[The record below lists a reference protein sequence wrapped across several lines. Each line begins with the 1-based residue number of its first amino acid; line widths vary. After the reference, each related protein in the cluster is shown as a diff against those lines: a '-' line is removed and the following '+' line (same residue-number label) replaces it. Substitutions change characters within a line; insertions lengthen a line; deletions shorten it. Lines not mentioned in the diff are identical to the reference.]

1 MIAETAGKT
10 GCRNRTED
18 DLSFLNQIT
27 RLVKDPPPS
36 HLFELSEAG
45 VAYAQGTSTG
55 FQAFEPGTLA
65 ASPVEDNIL
74 RGDAILSTIQRLT
87 PAGSGKKRRGAA
99 LILPDYAARVTVL
112 DFDSFPTVAEEQ
124 ASLIRFRVKKTIPFD
139 IDSAAVSYFAQPATA
154 AKKVE
159 VVAVTVA
166 LEVIARYEAVFR
178 SAGYHPG
185 VVTTSTLAALN
196 LHKGDG
202 VSVLAKLSG
211 RALTVAVIAAG
222 NIKLF
227 RCVSVD
233 DASDDEILA
242 VLHPTFAYAEDELKQ
257 PVTKMIL
264 CGLPLEIAGRL
275 NCEGEV
281 LRSRFGAPGPYNAGL
296 LGYLEQVAN

>member
-1 MIAETAGKT
+1 M
-10 GCRNRTED
+10 
-18 DLSFLNQIT
+18 SFLNQIT

-45 VAYAQGTSTG
+45 LAYAQGTTTG
-55 FQAFEPGTLA
+55 FQAFEPGTLV

-87 PAGSGKKRRGAA
+87 PAGAAKKRRGAA
-99 LILPDYAARVTVL
+99 VILPDYAARVTVL

-124 ASLIRFRVKKTIPFD
+124 ASLVRFRVKKTIPFD
-139 IDSAAVSYFAQPATA
+139 IDSAAVSYFPQTVAGQ
-154 AKKVE
+154 KRVE

-196 LHKGDG
+196 LDSFRQDKSEG
-202 VSVLAKLSG
+202 VAVLAKLSG

-222 NIKLF
+222 AVKLF
-227 RCVSVD
+227 RCVSIEESSPGE
-233 DASDDEILA
+233 AMEEIMA
-242 VLHPTFAYAEDELKQ
+242 VLHPTFAYIEDELKQ
-257 PVTKMIL
+257 PVGKMIL
-264 CGLPLEIAGRL
+264 CGVPEDVAARL
-275 NCEGEV
+275 KCESETLG
-281 LRSRFGAPGPYNAGL
+281 SRFGTPGPYNAGL
-296 LGYLEQVAN
+296 FGYLEQVVG